1 MFCLELTLF
10 YVIVVAYLDCSEKI
24 TVPKHKVITLVG
36 FDDPLLVYNANHN
49 STGGTGKSSSTRIF
63 ADDFIAHNITFQVVV
78 FTNLKQ
84 IDTI

>member
-10 YVIVVAYLDCSEKI
+10 YVIVVAYHDCSEKI
-24 TVPKHKVITLVG
+24 TVPKHKVITFVG

-78 FTNLKQ
+78 VTNLKQ